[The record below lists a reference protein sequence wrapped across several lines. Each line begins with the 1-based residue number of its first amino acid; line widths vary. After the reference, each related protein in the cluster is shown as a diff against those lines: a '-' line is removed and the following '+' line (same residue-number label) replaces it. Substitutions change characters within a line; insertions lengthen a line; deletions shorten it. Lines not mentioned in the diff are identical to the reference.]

1 MRLCIHAAKPGQ
13 NRLVEVDIL
22 TNVFRSELKL
32 KSDHMKCYIH
42 DILHVGK
49 GCELPLPLDMV
60 TNLAVF
66 TVKMGGWGVK
76 IPVLGEY

>member
-1 MRLCIHAAKPGQ
+1 
-13 NRLVEVDIL
+13 
-22 TNVFRSELKL
+22 
-32 KSDHMKCYIH
+32 MKCYIH

-66 TVKMGGWGVK
+66 TVKMGGWGEK
-76 IPVLGEY
+76 NTGSWGILKAAKSDIMMKLTF